1 MKRTPS
7 LQLIL
12 VLVILL
18 IITVLV
24 GCSSDGG
31 DDDNGS
37 LTGESYIEFDIT
49 GPIIN
54 GDFRISASNEK
65 DEYTNT
71 HIVGLVGNLQ
81 STEGQIRMVGLGYR
95 GFATAGEVR
104 EVILN
109 LPAEKKA
116 MALGTQVSGPNYTSN
131 DEAIFDIEF
140 AFFKS
145 EYTLYDPNGDGSS
158 DLTSGILMSE
168 SVTVTITDYAEEDTG
183 FGISS
188 VSHMKGSFQGMGYFL
203 AVQTGIAELEK
214 VAHTINGEFEYHK
227 AP

>member
-1 MKRTPS
+1 M
-7 LQLIL
+7 IL
-12 VLVILL
+12 TLLILL
-18 IITVLV
+18 IITILI

-31 DDDNGS
+31 DDDKGS
-37 LTGESYIEFDIT
+37 LTGESYIEYDIT

-71 HIVGLVGNLQ
+71 HIVGLVGNNQ
-81 STEGQIRMVGLGYR
+81 STEGQIRKVGLGYR
-95 GFATAGEVR
+95 GFGLLGEVR

-109 LPAEKKA
+109 LPAEKKQ
-116 MALGTQVSGPNYTSN
+116 MALGTQVSGPNYPSN

-145 EYTLYDPNGDGSS
+145 EYALYDPNGDGSS

-168 SVTVTITDYAEEDTG
+168 SVTVTITDYAEEETD

-188 VSHMKGSFQGMGYFL
+188 VNHMKGSFQGTGYFL
-203 AVQTGIAELEK
+203 AVQTGIAEREK
-214 VAHTINGEFEYHK
+214 VVHTINGEFEFHK
-227 AP
+227 DH